1 MYRISQF
8 VFILLIAY
16 SIQPIRTLPQ
26 GAPENACHSMLPFH
40 GGIQPSTVRTPYR
53 IVPHNVAVNQGQIL
67 RVEIE
72 PQIPGMCFYLCIKLL
87 SIRLER

>member
-1 MYRISQF
+1 MYRLSQF

-26 GAPENACHSMLPFH
+26 GAPESVCHSMLPFH
-40 GGIQPSTVRTPYR
+40 GGGIPQSESRSPYR
-53 IVPHNVAVNQGQIL
+53 VVPHNVAVNQGQIL

-72 PQIPGMCFYLCIKLL
+72 PQIPGMFL
-87 SIRLER
+87 S